1 MSENKNTTPSDPTRD
16 VNVLIDVSRDK
27 FEAELMVIPL
37 TDTPKLSVEQ
47 IMADLKAKGIKYGI
61 LDDAIAKLVQDKIFE
76 KKELVAAGRRPLEG
90 TDGKI
95 EYFVET
101 NVPQKITKGDN
112 IGKIVQP
119 VKGEEGINVFGE
131 KVPVAEE
138 KRVDMPKFVH
148 VDYIGKENL
157 MVAAIDGY
165 LTIEGATIEISPF
178 FTLKVSDN
186 NYEAYVTVTNFAGD
200 GELSATDLT
209 AFLNDEGVIYGILQS
224 EVERIFTEGIF
235 GQEVLVAQGKEV
247 EHGKDGTITYF
258 FPTEVMI
265 ASDEQGN
272 VDYKELNVVHTVN
285 VGEKLAELISPQ
297 EGNEGFTVYGKTIQ
311 PEKGKIPSLP
321 MGKNTQPDPN
331 DPSVLISTIEG
342 CVTYSHNIV
351 TVEEVFVV
359 SNNVDYSTGNIHFI
373 GSVVV
378 QGDVKS
384 GFKISSS
391 RDVQINGIVE
401 DASIECGGNVLLK
414 KGFIGKG
421 HGRIIAR
428 GEVIAKYCENQ
439 TIIADGDVNI
449 SDYAMNCTIKTRG
462 HLFVK
467 EKTGLIV
474 GHESY
479 AVKGIEAKTVG
490 SESFTYTKLFAGVD
504 EVLNAYLEINI
515 GQIEH
520 IDETI
525 VKYNRRK
532 LVKKELTESVK
543 RLYAQLLHLKKE
555 KEDKRKLL
563 LEELDNLDSRKE
575 EFKASYIKIT
585 GTVYPGTTLK
595 VYDRIIKISDPRN
608 DVFFSCKEEEEGEI
622 SDSPN

>member
-1 MSENKNTTPSDPTRD
+1 MSENKNSTPSVPKRD
-16 VNVLIDVSRDK
+16 INFLIDVSRDK

-47 IMADLKAKGIKYGI
+47 IMAALKAKEIKYGI
-61 LDDAIAKLVQDKIFE
+61 LDDAIVKMVQGKIFE

-101 NVPQKITKGDN
+101 NVPQKMSKGDN

-131 KVPVAEE
+131 KVPVAEV
-138 KRVDMPKFVH
+138 KRLDMPKFVH
-148 VDYIGKENL
+148 VDYIVKENL

-178 FTLKVSDN
+178 FTLKVSDD
-186 NYEAYVTVTNFAGD
+186 NYEAYVTVTKYAAT
-200 GELSATDLT
+200 GEISATDLT
-209 AFLNDEGVIYGILQS
+209 AFLNDEGVVYGILQS
-224 EVERIFTEGIF
+224 EGERIFTEGIF

-247 EHGKDGTITYF
+247 EHGKDGKITYF
-258 FPTEVMI
+258 FPTEVM
-265 ASDEQGN
+265 AAADEQGN
-272 VDYKELNVVHTVN
+272 VDYKDLNVVHNVN
-285 VGEKLAELISPQ
+285 EGEKLAELISPQ
-297 EGNEGFTVYGKTIQ
+297 EGNEGFTVYGKTIL
-311 PEKGKIPSLP
+311 PKGGEIPSLP

-331 DPSVLISTIEG
+331 APNALISTIEG
-342 CVTYSHNIV
+342 CVTFSHNIV
-351 TVEEVFVV
+351 NVEEVFVV
-359 SNNVDYSTGNIHFI
+359 SNNVDYSTGNIQFI

-414 KGFIGKG
+414 NGFIGKG

-428 GEVIAKYCENQ
+428 GEVIAKHCENQ
-439 TIIADGDVNI
+439 TIIADGDVTI
-449 SDYAMNCTIKTRG
+449 IDYAMNCTIKTRG

-490 SESFTYTKLFAGVD
+490 SDNFTYTKLFAGVD
-504 EVLNAYLEINI
+504 EVLNAYMDINTS
-515 GQIEH
+515 QLEH
-520 IDETI
+520 IDKTI
-525 VKYNRRK
+525 IKYNRRK
-532 LVKKELTESVK
+532 LVKKELTESMK
-543 RLYAQLLHLKKE
+543 SLYAQLLHLKEE
-555 KEDKRKLL
+555 KEEKRKLL
-563 LEELDNLDSRKE
+563 LDEMGNLDSREE
-575 EFKASYIKIT
+575 EFKKSYVKIT
-585 GTVYPGTTLK
+585 GTVYPGTTIK
-595 VYDRIIKISDPRN
+595 VYDKFIKINDPRK
-608 DVFFSCKEEEEGEI
+608 DVYFSYEKEGGSE
-622 SDSPN
+622 DS